1 MINQFEVNPN
11 NSQSGWIKFCKD
23 RDIVVTAFCPLER
36 IGKSREPGYPP
47 ATVLDAK
54 VLEIGKKYNK
64 TPAQVVLRYLVTATI
79 FVIGFK

>member
-11 NSQSGWIKFCKD
+11 NSQSEWIKFCKD

-36 IGKSREPGYPP
+36 IGKSREPGYPS

-79 FVIGFK
+79 FIIGFK